1 MDAQYFLIGTDGR
14 QHGPLSADDVR
25 VWLED
30 GRASRYSRA
39 RRDTEPQW
47 AALREMPEFESV
59 TRPPYVGG
67 GSPGDSAEAP
77 AEPPRT
83 VSGGSLDP
91 ISCFRRAWALLTRD
105 FAVLAGWTLLVS
117 TGIIAT
123 GLIPRIGWLV
133 GILLNNLLMGGIYVL
148 FLARMRGAQT
158 SLGDI
163 VRVIRASAITIV
175 AAGIAQLAATLLGL
189 LLLVLPGIYLAVG
202 YAFVLPLVV
211 DRRLNVWE
219 AMELSRRTVHKQ
231 WFPTL
236 GLLLAAGMLIFI
248 SATAFG
254 FGLVLTIPL
263 CTGALMFAY
272 EDLFGR

>member
-1 MDAQYFLIGTDGR
+1 
-14 QHGPLSADDVR
+14 
-25 VWLED
+25 
-30 GRASRYSRA
+30 
-39 RRDTEPQW
+39 
-47 AALREMPEFESV
+47 
-59 TRPPYVGG
+59 
-67 GSPGDSAEAP
+67 
-77 AEPPRT
+77 
-83 VSGGSLDP
+83 
-91 ISCFRRAWALLTRD
+91 
-105 FAVLAGWTLLVS
+105 
-117 TGIIAT
+117 
-123 GLIPRIGWLV
+123 
-133 GILLNNLLMGGIYVL
+133 
-148 FLARMRGAQT
+148 MRGAQT